1 MSNLSFS
8 KAICS
13 DQNGQ
18 LKKTISPDGATRFFY
33 QNDTGDAEM
42 VFYEVFPGIK
52 LVYRSVHMAICPDD
66 REEKGNFIEIYHC
79 REGRIERQFD
89 NDFFYLAPGD
99 LAVVRTTRLTNQYG
113 FPLGHYHGISIM
125 IDEAKVPKCFSCFLE
140 DVKVN
145 PVAVADRLC
154 KDSRCF
160 VVRSEDYIKH
170 LFSELYSVPDSYR
183 KGYLKIKILELLLVR
198 SGAEPENLDRGGL
211 PLPRT
216 QVELAKQI
224 SAYLTEHMDQHITA
238 EELSK
243 QFHLSQTHLRNI
255 FKGVYGVP
263 IYSYMR
269 IQKMQL
275 AATQLI
281 HTTMSVLEIANACGY
296 TNASKFAA
304 AFREVMGETPVDYR
318 SVHAISR

>member
-1 MSNLSFS
+1 MLS
-8 KAICS
+8 
-13 DQNGQ
+13 G
-18 LKKTISPDGATRFFY
+18 
-33 QNDTGDAEM
+33 
-42 VFYEVFPGIK
+42 V
-52 LVYRSVHMAICPDD
+52 
-66 REEKGNFIEIYHC
+66 
-79 REGRIERQFD
+79 
-89 NDFFYLAPGD
+89 
-99 LAVVRTTRLTNQYG
+99 
-113 FPLGHYHGISIM
+113 
-125 IDEAKVPKCFSCFLE
+125 
-140 DVKVN
+140 
-145 PVAVADRLC
+145 
-154 KDSRCF
+154 
-160 VVRSEDYIKH
+160 
-170 LFSELYSVPDSYR
+170 
-183 KGYLKIKILELLLVR
+183 
-198 SGAEPENLDRGGL
+198 EPENLDRGGL
-211 PLPRT
+211 SLPRT

-281 HTTMSVLEIANACGY
+281 HATMSVLEIANACGY